1 MSRLSLWLI
10 VAACLSGCQFGVT
23 ADPFYEAV
31 LKTQPRNPGAV
42 YLQGQHMYGQGQFS
56 RAEAYFQRMTSV
68 APNDPAGWI
77 GLGQTELELERPARA
92 EKAFR
97 RAIGL
102 AGKPLPEAEYGL
114 ASALVFQNKLE
125 AAREQIDKIEK
136 TRGVSG
142 GTERL
147 RGDLAFMARD
157 YPEAL
162 RRYQQSLAQ
171 APNQP
176 DLHRRVQ
183 GLAKLLGAK

>member
-42 YLQGQHMYGQGQFS
+42 YLQGQYMYGQGQFG
-56 RAEAYFQRMTSV
+56 RAEAYFQRMTDVS
-68 APNDPAGWI
+68 PNDPAGWI

-97 RAIGL
+97 RAISLG
-102 AGKPLPEAEYGL
+102 GKPLPEAEYGL
-114 ASALVFQNKLE
+114 ASALIFQDKLE
-125 AAREQIDKIEK
+125 AARNQIANIE
-136 TRGVSG
+136 TARGVSG

-162 RRYQQSLAQ
+162 RRYQQSLAR

-176 DLHRRVQ
+176 DLHRRIQ
-183 GLAKLLGAK
+183 GLIKLLGAK